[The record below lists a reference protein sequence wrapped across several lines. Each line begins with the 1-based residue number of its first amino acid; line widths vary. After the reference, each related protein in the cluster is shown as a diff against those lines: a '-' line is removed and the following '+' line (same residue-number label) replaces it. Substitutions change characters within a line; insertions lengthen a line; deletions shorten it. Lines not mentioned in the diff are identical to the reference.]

1 MKSTLSCFWI
11 VLSCTCAAIACACIT
26 KHCACAL
33 ENTGAQKASTC
44 DNFQPWFHL
53 REWFGFQWLFFFLA
67 CMDVGNKGS
76 TNDEL
81 WRAQSPSCRAANCRN
96 CKAAAW
102 KSHVQICLSR
112 RTYSL
117 AKAQFTRPPQTLP
130 RCWGAVGGW
139 QWGGSFCTGDLLF
152 STSTDESRPF
162 SCHNSCSHQARLIK
176 YSVPA
181 SSSSL
186 SQQWAVT
193 LALENPASV
202 NITMQSLPG
211 SLDVILLSTFSVM
224 TSLCSLL
231 CIKYR

>member
-1 MKSTLSCFWI
+1 MESKHLWQFSILVSPNRVVWFSVTFFSPWHVLMLETKGAQMMGSAWITQSLSCG
-11 VLSCTCAAIACACIT
+11 AA
-26 KHCACAL
+26 
-33 ENTGAQKASTC
+33 N
-44 DNFQPWFHL
+44 
-53 REWFGFQWLFFFLA
+53 
-67 CMDVGNKGS
+67 
-76 TNDEL
+76 
-81 WRAQSPSCRAANCRN
+81 CRAANCRN

-102 KSHVQICLSR
+102 EPHMQICLSR
-112 RTYSL
+112 RTCNL

-130 RCWGAVGGW
+130 RCWGAVEEW
-139 QWGGSFCTGDLLF
+139 QWGGSFYTGELLF
-152 STSTDESRPF
+152 SASTDESRPF